1 VIEIETRLRV
11 GRGLAKT
18 ETEASQAALS
28 LLKTHSH
35 CATPPALAS
44 DGWGGHREAL
54 LDVYGQLP
62 PYAGRG
68 RPPTQKQP
76 QADWHYLQ
84 VVKQREQG
92 RVVGTEPRVIYGDE
106 TTLAHLGAH
115 TAYVER
121 THLTSRHSNSR
132 LVRKTLGFSKQR
144 TMLEAACLWE
154 DVAYNLTRH
163 VKTLRVEVC
172 DGARRWLYRS
182 PAMAAGLT
190 DHIWTFRELLTLVP
204 VPNNT

>member
-1 VIEIETRLRV
+1 MIEIETRLRV
-11 GRGLAKT
+11 GRGLAKS
-18 ETEASQAALS
+18 ETEASQAALT
-28 LLKTHSH
+28 LLKARSRI
-35 CATPPALAS
+35 ATPPALVS

-54 LDVYGQLP
+54 LEVYGQVP
-62 PYAGRG
+62 AYAGHG

-76 QADWHYLQ
+76 QPDWHYLQ
-84 VVKQREQG
+84 VVKQREHG
-92 RVVGTEPRVIYGDE
+92 RVVGIEPRVIYGDE
-106 TTLAHLGAH
+106 TTLARLGAH

-144 TMLEAACLWE
+144 LMLEAACLWE

-172 DGARRWLYRS
+172 NGSRRWCERS

-190 DHIWTFRELLTLVP
+190 DHIWSFQELLTLVP
-204 VPNNT
+204 LPNNT

>member
-1 VIEIETRLRV
+1 MIEIETRLRV

-18 ETEASQAALS
+18 ETEASQAALTM
-28 LLKTHSH
+28 LKARSQ

-54 LDVYGQLP
+54 LEVYGEVP

-76 QADWHYLQ
+76 HANWHYLQ

-92 RVVGTEPRVIYGDE
+92 RVVATESRIIYGDD
-106 TTLAHLGAH
+106 TTLGRLGAH

-144 TMLEAACLWE
+144 MMLQAACLWE
-154 DVAYNLTRH
+154 DAAYNLTRPL
-163 VKTLRVEVC
+163 KTLRVEVC
-172 DGARRWLYRS
+172 DGLRRWQQRS

-190 DHIWTFRELLTLVP
+190 DHIWSFQELLTLVP
-204 VPNNT
+204 IPNNT

>member
-1 VIEIETRLRV
+1 MEVGTRLRV
-11 GRGLAKT
+11 GRGIAKS
-18 ETEASQAALS
+18 ETEASHIALT
-28 LLKTHSH
+28 LLKTRSQ
-35 CATPPALAS
+35 CASPPDLVS

-54 LDVYGQLP
+54 LEVYGHVP
-62 PYAGRG
+62 AYSGRG
-68 RPPTQKQP
+68 RPPTVKQP
-76 QADWHYLQ
+76 HADWHYLQ
-84 VVKQREQG
+84 VVKQRAQG
-92 RVVGTEPRVIYGDE
+92 RIVATEPRVIYGNE
-106 TTLAHLGAH
+106 TTIARLGAH

-121 THLTSRHSNSR
+121 THLTSRHNNSR

-144 TMLEAACLWE
+144 TMLLAACLWE

-163 VKTLRVEVC
+163 VKTLRLEVC
-172 DGARRWLYRS
+172 DGTRRWRYRS